1 MPDPLMTGIRFLLFA
16 DLMLVM
22 GLAAFPLYALPRPA
36 REDARIV
43 GGLITPQPW
52 LCGAGFLASLAGM
65 PALTASMMGISL
77 SEVDPAMLFEIATET
92 DVGKAWLVR
101 MAALA
106 IALAAALRLDR
117 RPPAAAFALLSA
129 AGTVALA
136 SLAWSGHAAAGEG
149 WAGAIHRVADALHMI
164 AAGLW
169 IGAIAAFLILL
180 RPAGD
185 AARPERL
192 ALAAHGLDRFACV
205 GTGCVIIIAAT
216 GLINFQMIV
225 GIAQAG
231 RMLHSSYGYLLI
243 AKLSLFG
250 AMLALAALNRWR
262 LAPALAATGGEMPE
276 RAIRHSLA
284 LEAGAAAG
292 ILALVA
298 LLGVLEP

>member
-1 MPDPLMTGIRFLLFA
+1 MTDPLMIGIRFLLFA
-16 DLMLVM
+16 GPMLVM
-22 GLAAFPLYALPRPA
+22 GLAAFPLYALRRRD

-43 GGLITPQPW
+43 GGLTTPQPW

-65 PALTASMMGISL
+65 LVLAASMMGISL
-77 SEVDPAMLFEIATET
+77 SEVDPGMLLTIATET

-117 RPPAAAFALLSA
+117 RPSAAAFALLSA

-149 WAGAIHRVADALHMI
+149 WAGATHRFADALHMI
-164 AAGLW
+164 AAAIW

-180 RPAGD
+180 RPAAD
-185 AARPERL
+185 DARPVRL
-192 ALAAHGLDRFACV
+192 ALAAASLDRFARV
-205 GTGCVIIIAAT
+205 GTGCVIVIAAT
-216 GLINFQMIV
+216 GLINLQMIV

-231 RMLHSSYGYLLI
+231 RMLPSSYGYLLI
-243 AKLSLFG
+243 AKLALFG

-262 LAPALAATGGEMPE
+262 LAPALVATGGETPE
-276 RAIRHSLA
+276 RAIRHRLA